1 VRVSGKVSDD
11 VRAAG
16 GTIVFD
22 GSVGKNVSVAGG
34 SVRVSKTSTIE
45 GGLLAACGNLDVS
58 GDVAKSAMV
67 ASGQMT
73 VTGMVKGNVRFTGE
87 RLSVVQG
94 ATIGGDLN
102 AFVKD
107 TSGVEIAD
115 GSVIGKTDLKAHA
128 EKAAALI
135 LGYSPFRFW
144 VKVLWILSL
153 IATTL
158 VLLLVCRKQL
168 TGIGTTIL
176 QKPGISALWGVAGV
190 ILIPV
195 AIGLLCITIIGIPL
209 ALFLLAVYLW
219 LLYLSQLSLGVA
231 LGQRFFGGGTAAT
244 GRLFWAIAL
253 GIIIIHILTFIPY
266 LRFFVILAGLVFGV
280 GALLLVIKDEFQL
293 RRAPPQST

>member
-1 VRVSGKVSDD
+1 
-11 VRAAG
+11 
-16 GTIVFD
+16 
-22 GSVGKNVSVAGG
+22 
-34 SVRVSKTSTIE
+34 
-45 GGLLAACGNLDVS
+45 
-58 GDVAKSAMV
+58 
-67 ASGQMT
+67 
-73 VTGMVKGNVRFTGE
+73 MVKGNVRFTGE

-115 GSVIGKTDLKAHA
+115 GSVIGKTDVKARA

-231 LGQRFFGGGTAAT
+231 LGQRFFGGGTATT

-266 LRFFVILAGLVFGV
+266 LRFFVMLAGLVFGV
-280 GALLLVIKDEFQL
+280 GALLLVIKDESQL